1 MILNNSEL
9 KNFLKNGFENEFENG
24 VIQRDDFTIYETSA
38 DLISTTPSET
48 RNIFAKHDK
57 NGVSNY
63 VEIKENDKNKI
74 REAYPELENWVVV
87 KQNVKE
93 SDYDKDFTASNE
105 NLVDRL
111 EVMIHNKS
119 LDKKEANERIKDI
132 EIVFKEVDLLEK
144 SGFVF
149 DLKDSELDTGL
160 EGEARKSKNKSTLKP

>member
-38 DLISTTPSET
+38 DLISSTPSET

-119 LDKKEANERIKDI
+119 LDKKEANERIKEI
-132 EIVFKEVDLLEK
+132 EIEFNEVDLLEK
-144 SGFVF
+144 IGFVF

-160 EGEARKSKNKSTLKP
+160 EGGSKKNKSKSTFKR

>member
-1 MILNNSEL
+1 MILNNSEF

-38 DLISTTPSET
+38 DLISSTPSET

-119 LDKKEANERIKDI
+119 LDKKEANERIKEI
-132 EIVFKEVDLLEK
+132 EIEFNEVDLLEK
-144 SGFVF
+144 IGFVF

-160 EGEARKSKNKSTLKP
+160 EDGSKKNKSKSTFKR